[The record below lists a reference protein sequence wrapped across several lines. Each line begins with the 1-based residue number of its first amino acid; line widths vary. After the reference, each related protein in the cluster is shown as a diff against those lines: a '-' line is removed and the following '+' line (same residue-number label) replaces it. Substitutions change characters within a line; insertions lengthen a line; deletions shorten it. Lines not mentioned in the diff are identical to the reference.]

1 MKKYIYL
8 NLLFFFYS
16 LCSVFLKFAAKEEFF
31 STKFFFCYGVAI
43 IILGLYAILWQQI
56 LKHFSLTTAF
66 LNKAITI
73 VWGMIWGFILFQ
85 EKINLTMIIGS
96 LIVLGGLL
104 LIGDNYE

>member
-16 LCSVFLKFAAKEEFF
+16 LCSVFLKFASKEEFLSLNF
-31 STKFFFCYGVAI
+31 IIFYGLAI
-43 IILGLYAILWQQI
+43 VILGIYAILWQQI

-73 VWGMIWGFILFQ
+73 VWGMIWGAILFK
-85 EKINLTMIIGS
+85 EKITITMIAGS
-96 LIVLGGLL
+96 LIVLSGLI
-104 LIGDNYE
+104 LIGRDYE